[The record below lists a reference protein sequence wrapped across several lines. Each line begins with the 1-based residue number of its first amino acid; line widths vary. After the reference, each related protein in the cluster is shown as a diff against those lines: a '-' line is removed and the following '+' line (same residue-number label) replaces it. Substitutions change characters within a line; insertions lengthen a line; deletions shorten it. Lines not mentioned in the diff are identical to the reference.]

1 MSTRSPRVGLFL
13 RGGSYAYQDEIAVGA
28 HLECS
33 ARGVDLYCLSGG
45 NITTDDP
52 RNFVYALPGPG
63 DLDAGIFVTGT
74 MGAGDGDPRVDAMME
89 RLRPLPMC
97 VIGPPEPGIPCVA
110 IDNYERRPR
119 ADPTPDRETRPA
131 ADRVRDRPRP
141 RGRTSPGRVSRR
153 TPGPRPDRRRQP
165 GHPGR
170 LPVLGGPGRGGD
182 AAGRAPAAA
191 TPSSRRT
198 TGWRWARSTP
208 CTRAACAFPKTSRWS
223 GSTTSR
229 RRASPRH
236 R

>member
-45 NITTDDP
+45 NITTADP

-63 DLDAGIFVTGT
+63 DIDAGIFVTGT
-74 MGAGDGDPRVDAMME
+74 MGAGDGDPRVDAM
-89 RLRPLPMC
+89 LDRPAPAADVRDRSTRAGRAVRRDRQC
-97 VIGPPEPGIPCVA
+97 Q
-110 IDNYERRPR
+110 RRPR
-119 ADPTPDRETRPA
+119 AHPTPDREARPA

-141 RGRTSPGRVSRR
+141 RGRASPGGLSRR
-153 TPGPRPDRRRQP
+153 TPGPRPDRRREAWSS
-165 GHPGR
+165 
-170 LPVLGGPGRGGD
+170 
-182 AAGRAPAAA
+182 AATSGSRRARTRWRRCWTAAAAA
-191 TPSSRRT
+191 TPSSPRT
-198 TGWRWARSTP
+198 TGWRWARSRP
-208 CTRAACAFPKTSRWS
+208 CARAACACPRTSRWS

-229 RRASPRH
+229 RRASRRH